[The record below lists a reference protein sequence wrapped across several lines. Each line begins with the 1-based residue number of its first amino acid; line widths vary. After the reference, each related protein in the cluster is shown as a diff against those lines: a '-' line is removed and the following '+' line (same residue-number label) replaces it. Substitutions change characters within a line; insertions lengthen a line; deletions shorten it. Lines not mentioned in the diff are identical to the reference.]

1 MRLFANAAAAA
12 AILAIAGPYVSAQEA
27 GHFDVGQVVTESDLS
42 RWDIDIG
49 VDGAGLPPGQ
59 GSAQE
64 GKVIYEHK
72 CLACHGQEGQG
83 KPMDRLAGGQGTL
96 TSSEPVRTVGSYWP
110 YATTVFDYVR
120 RAMPLDRPQ
129 SLSAD
134 EVYALTAYVLHL
146 NGIVDA
152 KAIMNARTLP
162 RVQMPNARA
171 FRPDPRPDVSNSA
184 CERDCR

>member
-1 MRLFANAAAAA
+1 MRSSANAAAAA
-12 AILAIAGPYVSAQEA
+12 AILAIAGPPAGAQDA
-27 GHFDVGQVVTESDLS
+27 GRFDVGQVVTESDLS
-42 RWDIDIG
+42 LWDIDIG
-49 VDGAGLPPGQ
+49 VDGTGLPPGR
-59 GSAQE
+59 GSVQE
-64 GKVIYEHK
+64 GKVIYESK

-83 KPMDRLAGGQGTL
+83 KPMDRLAGGLGTL
-96 TSSEPVRTVGSYWP
+96 KSSEPVKTIGSYWP

-120 RAMPLDRPQ
+120 RAMPLDKPQ

-134 EVYALTAYVLHL
+134 EVYALTAYLLHA

-162 RVQMPNARA
+162 SVRMPNVRA
-171 FRPDPRPDVSNSA
+171 FQPDPRPDVSNSA